1 MNAINEV
8 TVCVFMKPTRP
19 GEVKTRLVPAVG
31 PEGAAALA
39 QSFFDDTWEA
49 IASLEWANPVVACTE
64 PVDFRDAREVWIQ
77 SEGDLGKRQEDV
89 LQRALRVSPTA
100 IVLGSDIPGLP
111 LRFLESARA
120 AFMKSDAVLG
130 PSDDGGFYLIGLKRC
145 PDGLLSG
152 IGWSQPDTF
161 SQTLSRL
168 RDIGMSVT
176 ILETWFDV
184 DTPKDLSRLQA
195 LIENGTIIAPRTAE
209 AISRSASAH
218 S

>member
-1 MNAINEV
+1 
-8 TVCVFMKPTRP
+8 
-19 GEVKTRLVPAVG
+19 
-31 PEGAAALA
+31 
-39 QSFFDDTWEA
+39 
-49 IASLEWANPVVACTE
+49 
-64 PVDFRDAREVWIQ
+64 
-77 SEGDLGKRQEDV
+77 
-89 LQRALRVSPTA
+89 
-100 IVLGSDIPGLP
+100 
-111 LRFLESARA
+111 
-120 AFMKSDAVLG
+120 MKSDAVLG